1 DRLDRRRRSTRPDV
15 AARRV
20 SRPATP
26 EQRGRLRGAQ
36 SIALVARHRPRREPG
51 RRHRPPPEALRGRE
65 PRRSNAQR
73 RDTNDE
79 QRVLLE
85 GHAVDPWP
93 ALTRGRSS
101 SRRGGGP
108 ADERRPGGLWG
119 RIERPGSHGRQ
130 WSSSVGSGDRL
141 DGYWDWLLV
150 LRQLGAEHPGDRT
163 RRRRL
168 RGRARWFD
176 GPADPQHGQLERRLV
191 RERVVRVDLHRQR
204 EGTY

>member
-1 DRLDRRRRSTRPDV
+1 
-15 AARRV
+15 
-20 SRPATP
+20 
-26 EQRGRLRGAQ
+26 
-36 SIALVARHRPRREPG
+36 
-51 RRHRPPPEALRGRE
+51 
-65 PRRSNAQR
+65 
-73 RDTNDE
+73 NDE

-85 GHAVDPWP
+85 RHAVDPWP

-101 SRRGGGP
+101 SRRGCAP
-108 ADERRPGGLWG
+108 DDERRHGALWG

-204 EGTY
+204 EGTYHRGFVGHDRRCARECDWECYGHPGRYGAHVTHRA